1 MESTTKFYSLNYTNA
16 NTYLFALLFI
26 AGNMVLPQ
34 LCHLVHLGGPAM
46 LPIYFF
52 TLIGAYK
59 YGFKVGMLTAVLS
72 PLANSVLFG
81 MPSVAV
87 LPAILV
93 KSVLLA
99 VAAGYMAERFRKITI
114 PALLGVVMAYQVVG
128 TLIEWALVGDFY
140 LAAQDFRIGI
150 PGMLLQIF
158 GGYALLKAIAKNKRT
173 INAMN
178 NTSCIPNPKN
188 NNVPVIFSMNY

>member
-34 LCHLVHLGGPAM
+34 LCHLVHWGGPAM

-114 PALLGVVMAYQVVG
+114 PALLGVVMTYQVVG
-128 TLIEWALVGDFY
+128 TLIEWALVGDLY

-158 GGYALLKAIAKNKRT
+158 GGYALLKAIAKR
-173 INAMN
+173 
-178 NTSCIPNPKN
+178 
-188 NNVPVIFSMNY
+188 

>member
-1 MESTTKFYSLNYTNA
+1 MESTTKLYSLNYTNA
-16 NTYLFALLFI
+16 NTYLFAFVFI
-26 AGNMVLPQ
+26 VGNVVLPQ

-72 PLANSVLFG
+72 PLVNSFLFG
-81 MPSVAV
+81 MPSVTI

-99 VAAGYMAERFRKITI
+99 FGGGIYGRSFSVKITI
-114 PALLGVVMAYQVVG
+114 PALLGTVMAYQVVG

-140 LAAQDFRIGI
+140 LAAQDFRIWNSGHVAPDFWWLCFVESYCKKI
-150 PGMLLQIF
+150 
-158 GGYALLKAIAKNKRT
+158 
-173 INAMN
+173 
-178 NTSCIPNPKN
+178 SC
-188 NNVPVIFSMNY
+188 

>member
-114 PALLGVVMAYQVVG
+114 PALLGVVMAYQVV
-128 TLIEWALVGDFY
+128 IYFE
-140 LAAQDFRIGI
+140 
-150 PGMLLQIF
+150 
-158 GGYALLKAIAKNKRT
+158 
-173 INAMN
+173 
-178 NTSCIPNPKN
+178 
-188 NNVPVIFSMNY
+188 VIIQ

>member
-1 MESTTKFYSLNYTNA
+1 MESITKFYSLNYTNA

-34 LCHLVHLGGPAM
+34 LCHLVHWGGPAM

-72 PLANSVLFG
+72 PLVNSFLFG

-114 PALLGVVMAYQVVG
+114 PALLGVVMTYQVVG
-128 TLIEWALVGDFY
+128 TLIEWALVGDLY

-158 GGYALLKAIAKNKRT
+158 GGYALLKAIAKR
-173 INAMN
+173 
-178 NTSCIPNPKN
+178 
-188 NNVPVIFSMNY
+188 

>member
-1 MESTTKFYSLNYTNA
+1 MESTTKFYSLNYTNV
-16 NTYLFALLFI
+16 NTYLFAFVFI
-26 AGNMVLPQ
+26 VGNVVLPQ
-34 LCHLVHLGGPAM
+34 LCHLVHWGGPAM

-72 PLANSVLFG
+72 PLANSILFG
-81 MPSVAV
+81 MPSVAI

-99 VAAGYMAERFRKITI
+99 LVAGYMADRFRKITI
-114 PALLGVVMAYQVVG
+114 PALLGTVMAYQVVG
-128 TLIEWALVGDFY
+128 TLIEWVLVGDFY

-150 PGMLLQIF
+150 RACCSRFL
-158 GGYALLKAIAKNKRT
+158 A
-173 INAMN
+173 AMH
-178 NTSCIPNPKN
+178 C
-188 NNVPVIFSMNY
+188 

>member
-1 MESTTKFYSLNYTNA
+1 MESTTKLYSLNYTNA
-16 NTYLFALLFI
+16 NTYLFAFVFI
-26 AGNMVLPQ
+26 VGNVVLPQ

-72 PLANSVLFG
+72 PLV
-81 MPSVAV
+81 PSVTI

-99 VAAGYMAERFRKITI
+99 LVAGYMADRFRKITI
-114 PALLGVVMAYQVVG
+114 PALLGTVMAYQVVG

-158 GGYALLKAIAKNKRT
+158 GGYALLKAIAKR
-173 INAMN
+173 
-178 NTSCIPNPKN
+178 
-188 NNVPVIFSMNY
+188 

>member
-1 MESTTKFYSLNYTNA
+1 MESTTKLYSLNYTNA
-16 NTYLFALLFI
+16 NTYLFAFVFI
-26 AGNMVLPQ
+26 VGNVVLPQ

-72 PLANSVLFG
+72 PLVNSFLFG
-81 MPSVAV
+81 MPSVTI

-99 VAAGYMAERFRKITI
+99 LVAGYIWQIVSVRLRFLHCWG
-114 PALLGVVMAYQVVG
+114 LLWH
-128 TLIEWALVGDFY
+128 IRWW
-140 LAAQDFRIGI
+140 
-150 PGMLLQIF
+150 
-158 GGYALLKAIAKNKRT
+158 
-173 INAMN
+173 
-178 NTSCIPNPKN
+178 
-188 NNVPVIFSMNY
+188 VP